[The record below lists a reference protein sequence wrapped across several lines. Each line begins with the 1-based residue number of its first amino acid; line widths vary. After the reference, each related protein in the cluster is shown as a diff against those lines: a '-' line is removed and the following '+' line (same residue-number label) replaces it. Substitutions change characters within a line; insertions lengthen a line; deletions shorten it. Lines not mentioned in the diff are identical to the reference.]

1 MNVFIPAFDK
11 RATTSKSAAVHFVSI
26 ELLFAIFVVE
36 GSFKFFKRGTSPD
49 LTIEI
54 VSCDA
59 EPIHIPGS
67 IQPQGFMLIADV
79 ASKLI
84 VGYAARGEDRV
95 DSSVVGLSLDA
106 VIDVGTDVSS
116 GPFPAT
122 GAKVIGDVSFAG
134 TLMDAVAFRS
144 GEHLVVEVTGKGTRQ
159 SLDASFLAELQSVG
173 GTLERSSSLSELCQ
187 QAARAFQGLTG
198 YSRVM
203 VYRFIDDDA
212 GVVVGE
218 SLSGPSSSFMNHHFP
233 ASDIPRQARAL
244 YVRNPVRVIAD
255 VNYTPVPIVG
265 IDPGL
270 ATIDLSDSTLRSVS
284 PIHIQYLK
292 NMGVAAS
299 ASMSIVMDGVL
310 WGLVACH
317 HHEPRSLTLTT
328 RLACQALAAG
338 LSRQIKARE
347 ENELYRERIRL
358 RSQEDV
364 ILAELGSED
373 GLSDFLDRSGAQL
386 ARLLQADGFAAL
398 CGSSLFVHGECPDPL
413 DVHDVAKVALSR
425 GVPGPWVTNELS
437 RELPSAG
444 NHRELASGLLAS
456 VMSSEEPIVLMWF
469 RAEQL
474 QTVKWAGNPH
484 ANVALTPGA
493 TLMPRASFEAW
504 AESVRGRSREWSLAE
519 VESCARIVRQLLE
532 TRNNQRVRRLNRE
545 LTATLRENESLLS
558 QKDFLL
564 QEVNHRVQN
573 SLSLVS
579 SFLRMQRRGA
589 SADVKTQLEEAERRL
604 TAVSLVYR
612 RLYQAD
618 SISIIDLSRYLGELC
633 TEILTAMDKTWASHI
648 TLDLAPVL
656 VTTDRAISIGLIVN
670 ELITNVTKYA
680 YRGAPGPLTVTIE
693 QHRDMLRVVVSDH
706 GEGKGPVTKGTG
718 FGSRMLG
725 ALIDQ
730 LQGRI
735 TYVDNAPGLRAV
747 VSMPVLAPGTAKP

>member
-11 RATTSKSAAVHFVSI
+11 RAMTSKSAAVHFVSI

-144 GEHLVVEVTGKGTRQ
+144 GEHLVVEVTDKGTRQ

-173 GTLERSSSLSELCQ
+173 GALERSSSLNELCQ

-747 VSMPVLAPGTAKP
+747 VSMPVIAPGTAKP

>member
-1 MNVFIPAFDK
+1 
-11 RATTSKSAAVHFVSI
+11 
-26 ELLFAIFVVE
+26 
-36 GSFKFFKRGTSPD
+36 

-79 ASKLI
+79 SSNSI
-84 VGYAARGEDRV
+84 VGYAGREDFRI

-106 VIDVGTDVSS
+106 VIDFGTNVS
-116 GPFPAT
+116 PDMFPST
-122 GAKVIGDVSFAG
+122 GAKVIGDVFFAG
-134 TLMDAVAFRS
+134 TTMDAVAFRT
-144 GEHLVVEVTGKGTRQ
+144 GGHLVVEVTDKGTRH
-159 SLDASFLAELQSVG
+159 SLDASFLAELQVVG
-173 GTLERSSSLSELCQ
+173 GTFERSSSLNELCQ

-198 YSRVM
+198 YGRVM
-203 VYRFIDDDA
+203 IYRFIDDEA

-218 SLSGPSSSFMNHHFP
+218 SLSGASSSFMNHHFP

-328 RLACQALAAG
+328 RLACQALAAS

-364 ILAELGSED
+364 ILAELGSD
-373 GLSDFLDRSGAQL
+373 DILSDFLERSGGQL
-386 ARLLQADGFAAL
+386 AKLLQADGFAAL
-398 CGSSLFVHGECPDPL
+398 CGTSLFVHGECPDPI
-413 DVHDVAKVALSR
+413 DVHNVAKAALRR
-425 GVPGPWVTNELS
+425 GVPGPWVSNELS
-437 RELPSAG
+437 RDLPSAST
-444 NHRELASGLLAS
+444 HRELASGLLAS

-484 ANVALTPGA
+484 ENVKLTPGA

-504 AESVRGRSREWSLAE
+504 AESVHGRSREWSLAE
-519 VESCARIVRQLLE
+519 VESCTRLVRHLLDN
-532 TRNNQRVRRLNRE
+532 RNNQRLRRLNRE
-545 LTATLRENESLLS
+545 LTVTLRENESLLS

-589 SADVKTQLEEAERRL
+589 SADVKIQLEEAERRL

-633 TEILTAMDKTWASHI
+633 TEILTAMDKMWASHI
-648 TLDLAPVL
+648 TLDFAPVL

-670 ELITNVTKYA
+670 ELMTNATKYA
-680 YRGAPGPLTVTIE
+680 YGGAPGPLTVAIE
-693 QHRDMLRVVVSDH
+693 QHRDTLRIVVSDH
-706 GEGKGPVTKGTG
+706 GAGKGSATKGTG

-730 LQGRI
+730 LRGHI
-735 TYVDNAPGLRAV
+735 SYVDNAPGLRAI
-747 VSMPVLAPGTAKP
+747 VSMPIHAPGNTKP